1 MPIRLGTFISLVTL
15 GRGQVVPA
23 SPRPTDSEPCGCPDP
38 IYGSDICYEPVCP
51 PGYFRCC
58 ATCYEAPCYGLKKDL
73 ELSWRGIYECIQCEP
88 GDFCNGCD
96 TFTRCPDNTQPTREG
111 PRVSRA
117 GSTRIADCES
127 CAAGMEA
134 SFKRDRCVAQ
144 YTHVCNEEFV
154 QRCIRS
160 CKAEE
165 PARGKKLTACE
176 QIKCE
181 MYCAKQ
187 WSDECAQVVGDIC
200 RDLTTAKDSGVI
212 GVDGM
217 SSEVEILICDVDC
230 NSSLRNHLAVLVS
243 LLCIARYVLG
253 I

>member
-1 MPIRLGTFISLVTL
+1 MKQACWLLALRLGA
-15 GRGQVVPA
+15 GQVVPA
-23 SPRPTDSEPCGCPDP
+23 APRPTDSQPCPCPDP
-38 IYGSDICYEPVCP
+38 IYGEDICYEPVCP

-73 ELSWRGIYECIQCEP
+73 ELSWRGIYECILCEP
-88 GDFCNGCD
+88 GDYCDGCD
-96 TFTRCPDNTQPTREG
+96 TFKKCPDNTQPTREG
-111 PRVSRA
+111 ARVSRA

-134 SFKRDRCVAQ
+134 SFRRDRCVED
-144 YTHVCNEEFV
+144 YSHVCNEEFV

-165 PARGKKLTACE
+165 PSRGKKLTPCE

-181 MYCAKQ
+181 MFCAKL
-187 WSDECAQVVGDIC
+187 WSDDCAVVVGRIC

-212 GVDGM
+212 GVEGSDTQADVL
-217 SSEVEILICDVDC
+217 ECDVDC
-230 NSSLRNHLAVLVS
+230 DFATRSGFVVAVAILG
-243 LLCIARYVLG
+243 LLL
-253 I
+253 